1 MLDIKVGDKVTSN
14 GTKHSPKG
22 LLGYVTRVEEGF
34 DIEDHGTVE
43 IIVTKLSGPAIWQ
56 AVVLDY
62 AVGVLGLKLQPERIW
77 EDGKTIPA
85 SWSKKP

>member
-1 MLDIKVGDKVTSN
+1 MSLDIKVGDKVISN

-43 IIVTKLSGPAIWQ
+43 IIVTKLSGPAKKYYKW
-56 AVVLDY
+56 
-62 AVGVLGLKLQPERIW
+62 LKIGDREHFCQINWKESLEIL
-77 EDGKTIPA
+77 
-85 SWSKKP
+85 